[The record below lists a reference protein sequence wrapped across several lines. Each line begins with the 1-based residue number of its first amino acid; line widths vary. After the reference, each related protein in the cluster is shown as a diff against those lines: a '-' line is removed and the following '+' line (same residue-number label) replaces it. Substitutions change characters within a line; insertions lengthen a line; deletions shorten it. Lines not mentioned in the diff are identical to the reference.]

1 MIPLEGLK
9 KYINQ
14 PYPYYYSGKKLIEI
28 SFVLITLAFIFNYFV
43 QPFEMNKTEL
53 KLSFFWV
60 ALIHSISPL
69 LAIIPVA
76 IIFTKSHSSIENWK
90 IRDELFV
97 IFTMLFLT
105 GSVQFLL
112 RDILYN
118 NPNNWSWLYFYEEIT
133 NTLLIGSLLASIVVS
148 INLNLQFL
156 KNNEQASAFNLK
168 LKEKKLEIINSE
180 IIIETE
186 LKSEAFKLKIQDFVF
201 AKSEGNYV
209 EIWIVDDS
217 LVKPLLKRIKL
228 KDLESF
234 LHNFQNIIRTHRS
247 FLLNK
252 NYIENI
258 SGNAQGYKINLKNC
272 KELVPVSRNYLNSF
286 NTQMNL

>member
-76 IIFTKSHSSIENWK
+76 IIFTKSHPSIENWK

-180 IIIETE
+180 ITIETE

>member
-76 IIFTKSHSSIENWK
+76 IIFTKSHPSIENWK

-180 IIIETE
+180 ITIETE

-209 EIWIVDDS
+209 EIWIIEDA